1 MFTRVPTYSPE
12 VYTLKNTLSKRH
24 FQENRLVLYSILT
37 RRGDSFRFSMRF
49 DRLRVFLSITLVTLF
64 FVTAF
69 SVLFFSFG
77 YRFNFDRGIFI
88 HTGSITIKSN
98 PKDVRI
104 LIDGKDVP
112 SGLINIINQSYHIT
126 GLRPGEHFLRI
137 EADGYRSWEKKVTI
151 QSGISTEF
159 WNILLIRNTYPVTET
174 ASGKFQKIFPSPEQR
189 YLALVSNVDESVAVD
204 VLEKGTGEVTRIA
217 SLSGYHFDT
226 ESHENIEWME
236 DGSTFLL
243 PIRNIENVS
252 EIFIIDRESGASTNV
267 RELVSS
273 EETLRMARWHP
284 RSDGSFFALSGTS
297 LWLVHPDE
305 PDTDKRVTV
314 VETGISAYD
323 LSEKFIYL
331 LDQTTGTIRTLDI
344 GNEGGTEPQD
354 LTKPIP
360 EVASMEKPVLNAYDE
375 KRVAIYD
382 PRGDGFLWNDI
393 GGIEPIVSRLGGD
406 IRSIQFSNDGKKI
419 LFSDGNQ
426 ISVMFVRDWDTQP
439 IRKVG
444 ESIQIARFSVPFSSV
459 QWSKSYEH
467 ALFSIGADVR
477 IAELDHRDR
486 RQMDTLLS
494 FPDRTVIQIL
504 PSFDENL
511 AIFLVRDQATDDSHI
526 YSVAFPES
534 TGIFGN

>member
-1 MFTRVPTYSPE
+1 
-12 VYTLKNTLSKRH
+12 
-24 FQENRLVLYSILT
+24 
-37 RRGDSFRFSMRF
+37 MRF
-49 DRLRVFLSITLVTLF
+49 DQLRMLLSITLVTLF
-64 FVTAF
+64 FVSAF

-98 PKDVRI
+98 PKDARI
-104 LIDGKDVP
+104 LLDGKDVP

-137 EADGYRSWEKKVTI
+137 EANGYRPWGKKVTI

-159 WNILLIRNTYPVTET
+159 WNILLIRNTYPVTEI
-174 ASGKFQKIFPSPEQR
+174 ASGKFQKVFPSPEQR
-189 YLALVSNVDESVAVD
+189 YLALVSNIDEGVMID

-217 SLSGYHFDT
+217 SLPGYRFDI

-236 DGSTFLL
+236 DGSRFLL
-243 PIRNIENVS
+243 PIRDAENRS
-252 EIFIIDRESGASTNV
+252 ELFIIDRESGASTGV
-267 RELVSS
+267 RELTGS
-273 EETLRMARWHP
+273 EETFRVARWHP

-297 LWLVHPDE
+297 LWLVHPNE
-305 PDTDKRVTV
+305 LATDKRVTV
-314 VETGISAYD
+314 IETGVSAYD
-323 LSEKFIYL
+323 LSEQFIYL
-331 LDQTTGTIRTLDI
+331 LDQATGTIRTLGI
-344 GNEGGTEPQD
+344 RNEGGVEPKD
-354 LTKPIP
+354 LTRPIP
-360 EVASMEKPVLNAYDE
+360 EAASMKEPVLNAYDE
-375 KRVAIYD
+375 KRAAIYE
-382 PRGDGFLWNDI
+382 PRGDGFLWNDTS
-393 GGIEPIVSRLGGD
+393 GIEPELSHLGGD

-419 LFSDGNQ
+419 LLSDGNQ

-439 IRKVG
+439 IRRVG

-459 QWSKSYEH
+459 QWSKNYEH

-494 FPDRTVIQIL
+494 FPGRTVTQIL

-511 AIFLVRDQATDDSHI
+511 TIFLVRDEATGDSRI
-526 YSVAFPES
+526 YSIAFPES
-534 TGIFGN
+534 TNIFGN